1 MRDKPDAA
9 DLLDSVEA
17 FLTGEV
23 VPALE
28 GRQRFHALVSAN
40 VVRIV
45 VRELRLGASE
55 DLKELRALWDL
66 LGRDGEPPETV
77 ETQSVLRELNVELC
91 ERVERGEADEGE
103 FQRLVEEYLR
113 EAVSSKLRID
123 NPGELEDL

>member
-17 FLTGEV
+17 FLTDEV

-45 VRELRLGASE
+45 ARELRLGASE
-55 DLKELRALWDL
+55 DRTELRALWDL
-66 LGRDGEPPETV
+66 LGREGEPPESAD
-77 ETQSVLRELNVELC
+77 TQSLLRELNAELC

-103 FQRLVEEYLR
+103 FRRRVEAYLL
-113 EAVSSKLRID
+113 EAVVSKLRID
-123 NPGELEDL
+123 DPAELQAR